1 MFREK
6 TSFIKISLFI
16 CIYNYKILNKK
27 IFYLFGITYRSVI
40 ENNIHYFRKK
50 IIFFNYYDTVYYFVN
65 YKICK

>member
-50 IIFFNYYDTVYYFVN
+50 NYFFQLL
-65 YKICK
+65 